1 MDFIRST
8 CEKMNL
14 WPVEHFFPRFFPD
27 QCWLVENLFFTKK
40 SITRFVNAVIS
51 TNQHWS
57 GKKRGKKVFNS
68 SEFHFFG
75 STSYEIHIL
84 GNALYNFQFCYSLL
98 IFSQFFPPTGFT
110 ICLIT
115 EWIGKVFGFEWL
127 WSGSIVAF
135 RAFLCCDWRGSWH
148 SPRCVSCPYF

>member
-8 CEKMNL
+8 SEKVKL
-14 WPVEHFFPRFFPD
+14 WRVEHFFPRFFPG
-27 QCWLVENLFFTKK
+27 QCWLVEITAFTNLVMDFFVKNK
-40 SITRFVNAVIS
+40 FS

-84 GNALYNFQFCYSLL
+84 VTH
-98 IFSQFFPPTGFT
+98 FSTRDFT
-110 ICLIT
+110 VNKMCSFLHIHMEACKGIPLASGIQT
-115 EWIGKVFGFEWL
+115 YDHRRKTPLRTKVQVHVE
-127 WSGSIVAF
+127 
-135 RAFLCCDWRGSWH
+135 CQT
-148 SPRCVSCPYF
+148 